1 MLLLLE
7 EKQKRRKTNLR
18 ALNDGLF
25 RVGAV
30 VRAIYSD
37 EENEPA
43 WYDAVIE
50 SIDESNEHKFW
61 VLFPEYGNKGS
72 LVTLN
77 AL

>member
-7 EKQKRRKTNLR
+7 EKQKRRKINMR
-18 ALNDGLF
+18 AYSEGLF
-25 RVGAV
+25 RVGST

-50 SIDESNEHKFW
+50 SLDESNDQKFW
-61 VLFPEYGNKGS
+61 VLFTEYGNKG
-72 LVTLN
+72 LRL
-77 AL
+77 